1 MLKKYTKQELLDALL
16 PVIQMTRSGS
26 KVKALKLVDE
36 ETVKIVFPGGSH
48 YANIACDSGMAIIRD
63 VCKQVD

>member
-16 PVIQMTRSGS
+16 PVIQMTRGGS
-26 KVKALKLVDE
+26 EVMALELVDE

-48 YANIACDSGMAIIRD
+48 YANIAGDSGMAIIRD
-63 VCKQVD
+63 VCKKVD